1 MAGVSEEVF
10 GKFQLDKSENFDAFM
25 AALGVGWATRTLGN
39 KTTPVVTVSKDE
51 EDTVTFKQES
61 LVSTSAISFKI
72 DQPFDEKTADGRKV
86 KSTMTLEAPNELKHT
101 MLGTEGGKDSV
112 CVRKFLKDYMEC
124 VCSVDDIVTTRTYKR
139 LDK

>member
-1 MAGVSEEVF
+1 
-10 GKFQLDKSENFDAFM
+10 M

-61 LVSTSAISFKI
+61 LVSTSSFSFKI

-86 KSTMTLEAPNELKHT
+86 LSTMTMEAPNSLVHEMK
-101 MLGTEGGKDSV
+101 GTEGGKDST
-112 CVRKFLKDYMEC
+112 CVREFLPDKLTA
-124 VCSVDDIVTTRTYKR
+124 VCSVDDIVTTRVYLPVK
-139 LDK
+139 